1 MSPEEIVELKEEM
14 SRVISARMGKA
25 FIGQSMSEVT
35 AEVVKSYL
43 NGIMK
48 DFLAQGYHPVV
59 DLIEYGITFEGNV
72 MNVVLQPK
80 KGLSDAD
87 HSRAVNFL
95 FNQEFY

>member
-1 MSPEEIVELKEEM
+1 MTPEEITALKQEI
-14 SRVISARMGKA
+14 SGVISERMEKA

-35 AEVVKSYL
+35 AHVVKSYL
-43 NGIMK
+43 EGIMK
-48 DFLAQGYHPVV
+48 DFLARGSHPVV
-59 DLIEYGITFEGNV
+59 ELIEYNVMFEGNTMHVV
-72 MNVVLQPK
+72 MEPK